1 MMTVIITLIRYED
14 WVWSHP
20 DPALVRN
27 YMIPGGNAYKPELAG
42 VTELVRKGWHTD
54 PSPTEIDWIGVT
66 LRAKPLH
73 LIDGRRVR
81 VDGRAAYMPA
91 ALNILIN
98 QKISP
103 YLNDKGVV
111 AGHSNGG
118 GRTAFSIT
126 LSQGSDGRWRISD
139 IDRLNLSAGMKGLAK

>member
-103 YLNDKGVV
+103 YLNDKG
-111 AGHSNGG
+111 G